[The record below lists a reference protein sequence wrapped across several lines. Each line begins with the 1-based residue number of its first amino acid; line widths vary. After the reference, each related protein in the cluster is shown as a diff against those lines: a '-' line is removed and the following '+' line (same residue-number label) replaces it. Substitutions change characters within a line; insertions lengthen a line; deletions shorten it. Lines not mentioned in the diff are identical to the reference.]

1 MENGNDKYEAR
12 EYEKN
17 TRIAIITNSQ
27 PIITN
32 TNMQIVFF
40 FNVCEQEFTLFENLQ
55 EINTRMLQNTANR
68 PTNVLDC
75 FRL

>member
-17 TRIAIITNSQ
+17 TRIA
-27 PIITN
+27 IITN